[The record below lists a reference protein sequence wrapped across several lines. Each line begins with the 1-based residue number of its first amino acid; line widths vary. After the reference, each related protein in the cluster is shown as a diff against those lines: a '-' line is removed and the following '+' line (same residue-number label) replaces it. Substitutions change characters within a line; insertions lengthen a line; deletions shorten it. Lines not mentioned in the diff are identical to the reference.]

1 MSNENTQ
8 ADGAPLVRQVRPV
21 CYGDGF
27 GYGEPR
33 MTNRYKYRLFTQAE
47 IDAAVAAERQR
58 LQPGRDELVAAWNDL
73 PDALRCHPG
82 LKRLYA
88 AAQRA

>member
-1 MSNENTQ
+1 VREWFAKHYACEPSEVFNEMAEALTLAAALKFAQAAATQ
-8 ADGAPLVRQVRPV
+8 
-21 CYGDGF
+21 
-27 GYGEPR
+27 
-33 MTNRYKYRLFTQAE
+33 
-47 IDAAVAAERQR
+47 ERKR
-58 LQPGRDELVAAWNDL
+58 LQAGRDELVAAWNDL